1 MSDPESRPRP
11 LLLAIAWLVFPATI
25 VMGVG
30 QFNLIPDLR
39 LKSEGSTTTGTVVAR
54 EPAIHD
60 AVVVR
65 FSVNDVDHL
74 VAKTK
79 VAKPNPEKSTLAVGD
94 PVVVYYLLGA
104 PATQH
109 AGSHQPRMW
118 PLLRNF

>member
-1 MSDPESRPRP
+1 MT
-11 LLLAIAWLVFPATI
+11 WLVLAATI
-25 VMGVG
+25 FIGVG
-30 QFNLIPDLR
+30 QFNLIPYLR
-39 LKSEGSTTTGTVVAR
+39 LIEAGSTATGTVVAR
-54 EPAIHD
+54 EPANHD

-79 VAKPNPEKSTLAVGD
+79 VAKPNLEKSTLAVGD
-94 PVVVYYLLGA
+94 PVVVYYLPGA

-109 AGSHQPRMW
+109 AGSYQPRTW